1 MEVYL
6 IRHTKPLLTPGLIY
20 GHLEVELAAGFETEL
35 DNIRLQL
42 PLHLDAVYSSP
53 STRCTLLAKAINPNY
68 QVDERLRELHFG
80 DWEGKTWDT
89 VDQEDLKLWMED
101 FVNVRI
107 PGGESM
113 LDLKGRV
120 EDFFR
125 ILHHKPGEKIAIVTH
140 GGVIRLLLTLLADKP
155 LHQCF
160 EMKVDYASVFKIDRL
175 STDRIYSSNANRV

>member
-1 MEVYL
+1 MEIYL

-20 GHLEVELAAGFETEL
+20 GHLEVELEAGFETEI
-35 DNIRLQL
+35 DNIKSQL
-42 PLHLDAVYSSP
+42 PIHLDAVYSSP
-53 STRCTLLAKAINPNY
+53 ATRCTLLAKEINPKY
-68 QVDERLRELHFG
+68 QIDERLRELHFG

-89 VDQEDLKLWMED
+89 VDQDNLKLWMED
-101 FVNVRI
+101 FVHVRV

-125 ILHHKPGEKIAIVTH
+125 ILNQQPEERIAVVTH

-175 STDRIYSSNANRV
+175 STDRIYSSKANTV

>member
-1 MEVYL
+1 MEIYL

-20 GHLEVELAAGFETEL
+20 GHLEVELEAGFETEL

-42 PLHLDAVYSSP
+42 PIHFDAVYSSP

-80 DWEGKTWDT
+80 DWEGETWDT
-89 VDQEDLKLWMED
+89 VDQEDLKVWMED

-113 LDLKGRV
+113 LDLEKRV
-120 EDFFR
+120 KELLKTLSGKQD
-125 ILHHKPGEKIAIVTH
+125 EKIAIVTH
-140 GGVIRLLLTLLADKP
+140 GGVIRPLLALEDRKP
-155 LHQCF
+155 LDQCF
-160 EMKVDYASVFKIDRL
+160 EINVDYGSVFTFHVGSID
-175 STDRIYSSNANRV
+175 